1 MAVTIQLRGASKLS
15 RDSKGLPD
23 LALAAC
29 SVRSVILVTTPW
41 DASPVLCNCRC
52 KLNMQKQVLAAQ
64 QAIITLSRRRRACS
78 AYRLHRRGFGK
89 GAPPET
95 PFPYIKITAEQ
106 PIASCRA

>member
-41 DASPVLCNCRC
+41 DASPVPCNCRC
-52 KLNMQKQVLAAQ
+52 KLNMRKQVLAAQ
-64 QAIITLSRRRRACS
+64 QAIITLSRRRRGRKP
-78 AYRLHRRGFGK
+78 RLPVSK
-89 GAPPET
+89 
-95 PFPYIKITAEQ
+95 AE
-106 PIASCRA
+106 RY